1 MTPGEFV
8 SSIAGFVGM
17 RPVDQIKRFCWFV
30 ARHEKRATFTAA
42 DIASCYEL
50 SKCPKPSSI
59 SPFCSS
65 LANQKPPYLIRRGS
79 EFELSRLAHEQFD
92 ALLGQRDATI
102 VVQQVLQDLPSKLAV
117 PVEKAYLDEA
127 LRCFRHDAV
136 RAAIVMTWNLAY
148 AHLCNVILTHHI
160 SSFNAQLPLSFPKAD
175 IRAVV
180 IRDDFEALKESQVL
194 QVAKSANIIS
204 GSVHKILKEKLDR
217 RNIAAHPS
225 NVVIR
230 TETAEEFILDLVQ
243 NVVLKL

>member
-1 MTPGEFV
+1 
-8 SSIAGFVGM
+8 
-17 RPVDQIKRFCWFV
+17 
-30 ARHEKRATFTAA
+30 
-42 DIASCYEL
+42 
-50 SKCPKPSSI
+50 
-59 SPFCSS
+59 
-65 LANQKPPYLIRRGS
+65 
-79 EFELSRLAHEQFD
+79 
-92 ALLGQRDATI
+92 
-102 VVQQVLQDLPSKLAV
+102 VLRELPSKLIV

-148 AHLCNVILTHHI
+148 AHLCNVILVKHLPA
-160 SSFNAQLPLSFPKAD
+160 FNTQLPLSFP
-175 IRAVV
+175 RAE
-180 IRDDFEALKESQVL
+180 ISTIATRDDFEALKESQVL

-230 TETAEEFILDLVQ
+230 PETAEEFILDLVQ